1 MLAFITKK
9 GDELEAKIVTEAKS
23 ELAKVENIRKVREK
37 EEKDR

>member
-9 GDELEAKIVTEAKS
+9 GNELQAKIVTEAKS
-23 ELAKVENIRKVREK
+23 ELTKVENIRKVREK